1 VAEEVLTPISQA
13 MKDGVLTR
21 KELKKLMTRSNGPG
35 LFHLLIFM
43 LCYCVTGLLIL
54 LTKESL
60 WMIPAMFLHG
70 IILVHHFSL
79 QHECCHY
86 TPFKTRWLNEIIGAY
101 CGFVLVIPNKF
112 FRYEHCN
119 HHTYTQILGKDP
131 ELIELPISLWK
142 YLWYVS
148 SIPYWKA
155 KFSELFN
162 HTLGRISEVEK
173 EFIPTEER
181 SSVILE
187 ARLYSLGYAI
197 IILAS
202 WYGDWWGVI
211 WYWWLPVFIGEPVMR
226 AIRMAEHVGRP
237 NITDMKQN
245 TRTSLVSF
253 PMRFLCW
260 NMNYHAEH
268 HYASSIPFH
277 ALPKLHKKL
286 EGFVHVERRGYW
298 GAHFDIISQIVEF
311 KPRSDKIKNQN

>member
-1 VAEEVLTPISQA
+1 MAEEVLTPITQA

-21 KELKKLMTRSNGPG
+21 KELKDLMTRSNKDG
-35 LFHLLIFM
+35 LIHFLIFI
-43 LCYCVTGLLIL
+43 LSYCISGTLIWF
-54 LTKESL
+54 SL
-60 WMIPAMFLHG
+60 GTPWVVPAMFIHG

-86 TPFKTRWLNEIIGAY
+86 TPFKTRWLNEIIGNY

-131 ELIELPISLWK
+131 ELIELPISVWK

-148 SIPYWKA
+148 SIPYWKS
-155 KFSELFN
+155 KFGELFR
-162 HTLGRISEVEK
+162 HSLGSISEVEK
-173 EFIPTEER
+173 EFIPPEEH
-181 SSVILE
+181 SAVILE
-187 ARLYSLGYAI
+187 ARLYTLGYI
-197 IILAS
+197 VILLAS
-202 WYGDWWGVI
+202 WFLGWWGII
-211 WYWWLPVFIGEPVMR
+211 WFWWLPVFIGEPVMR

-237 NITDMKQN
+237 NITDMKEN
-245 TRTSLVSF
+245 TRTSLVSL

-277 ALPKLHKKL
+277 ALPKLHTKL
-286 EGFVHVERRGYW
+286 EGFVHVEKRGYW
-298 GAHFDIISQIVEF
+298 GAHVDIISQIIGV
-311 KPRSDKIKNQN
+311 KPRSDRQESHK